1 MEKYTIDMDFEIR
14 NININ
19 DYTNYK
25 KVFLQLENTIDF
37 SETKFKNILNKI
49 KEQNSYIL
57 VVTHNDIIIG
67 TCKILI
73 EYKFGNNKAYI
84 DDLIV
89 DNNHK
94 NKKIGTMLLKKC
106 IDIAR
111 ENNCYIIRLVSN
123 VDVINF
129 YLKNDFEQ
137 SSKFTME
144 YKKL

>member
-1 MEKYTIDMDFEIR
+1 
-14 NININ
+14 
-19 DYTNYK
+19 
-25 KVFLQLENTIDF
+25 
-37 SETKFKNILNKI
+37 
-49 KEQNSYIL
+49 
-57 VVTHNDIIIG
+57 
-67 TCKILI
+67 LI

-123 VDVINF
+123 VDAINF